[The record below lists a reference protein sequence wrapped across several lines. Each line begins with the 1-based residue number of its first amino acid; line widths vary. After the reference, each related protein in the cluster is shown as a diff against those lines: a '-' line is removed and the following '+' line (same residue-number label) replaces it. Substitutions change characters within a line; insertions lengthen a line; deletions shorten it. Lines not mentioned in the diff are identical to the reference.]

1 MEYGSPEA
9 VEHAMKQRII
19 NFTPLMENDRKRYF
33 DLYDLAAEVESLKSD
48 EAYGSAFAYFD
59 STTGINDFVRKLP
72 KRFREKWM
80 TTCDKYKVNNGVS
93 YVPFQ
98 VLVNFLRDLSRLRN
112 DPGLILENLPQNTT
126 TQHPPQKKPAQKS
139 DVFVRKTT
147 VAPDRHEYEADSDI
161 SYVRCP
167 IHGGNSNHALRDCQ
181 KLCKKPYKEKID
193 FLFKKGYCLK
203 CCGQKRH
210 LKKNCHESVKCE
222 RFNSTEHVTILHP
235 DSAAWKVQE
244 GEQSDVNTCCTEICN
259 VPQNTSKSCSKIVLV
274 SVFPEGERYRERK
287 VYCLIDDQSNRS
299 LASPSFF
306 DAFNIRGQETE
317 YVLSTCTG
325 RSVTSGRK
333 ASGYVVRSLDGSCT
347 LTLPSLIE
355 CDEIPDNRNEIP
367 SKAVARGYS
376 HLQDIEKCIPEID
389 ESVYIELLIGR
400 DLITAHHVFDQRI
413 GTDVLPFGQKLPLG
427 WVIIGNV
434 CLGKTHQPETVSVL
448 KTSILSSG
456 RATHLIP
463 CESEILVRECDIFTR
478 LPCDEK
484 PGLSIEDKKFLHV
497 MESSFHR
504 SSDGFWEAPLPF
516 REGRQPLP
524 DNRSMA
530 LHRAKSFDANL
541 RSNTEKKKQVIEFV
555 EKLLQNEHA
564 ELAPK
569 LPVNVERWYLPMFAV
584 FHPKKPESI
593 RVVFDSSAKYQD
605 VSLNFVL
612 LQVPDL
618 LNSLVGILLRFRQEK
633 VAITVDV
640 QHMFYNFKVPEEQ
653 RCYLRFI
660 WHQDNDFN
668 QPLVDYQMTRHV
680 FGNTASPAV
689 ANYGFR
695 KVVETA
701 DQDVQNLIRES
712 FYVDDGLVSCRTVE
726 HTVDLVLRTKQA
738 LHDNGRI
745 RLHKF
750 ASNSREVL
758 IGLDQGDLAKDLKD
772 LDLGTATLPTQRSLG
787 LLWNTDTDTFTFKV
801 SSVERSYTRR
811 GLLSVINSVFDTIGF
826 LQPVIIEGKL
836 LLREM
841 MSVTSKTD
849 WDDPLPEPLYNKWI
863 SWMNSLSYLE
873 TLHIPRMYSDISFED
888 ATHREVL
895 VFADASKNAV
905 AAVAYLKLSDEK
917 KSTISF
923 LLNSQVVLGYISNE
937 TRRFY
942 IYVAN
947 RVGRIR
953 LFSEPS
959 QWHHVRTEC
968 NPADVATR
976 TIDASQLEDSAWLRG
991 PVETPEITTK
1001 SEFELVNPEHD
1012 IEVRPEVTS
1021 CKQEV
1026 GTEDCSKTSNHFS
1039 DRFSRFSFWN
1049 RLVRTV
1055 ARIKYW
1061 ARCKRRTETSCTRF
1075 DHPQLLMDSEIA
1087 IIACV
1092 QRDSYM
1098 EEMKKMKESG
1108 RIPHNSTILSLSPV
1122 LDSEGVLRVGGR
1134 LNKVNEAELS
1144 GQQRNP
1150 IILPKNH
1157 HVSHL
1162 LIGYFHSEVFHQGR
1176 HFTEGAVRA
1185 AGYWIVVMKR
1195 KVSSFISKCVM
1206 CRKLR
1211 GKFSQQKMADLPEDR
1226 CKPSPPFSYVG
1237 VDTFGPWMVAFR
1249 RTRGESANQKRW
1261 GLLFTCLV
1269 TRAIHIEI
1277 IEQLTS
1283 SSFINALRRFVALR
1297 GPVTQF
1303 RSDRGTNFVG
1313 ASEDLSINVEFI
1325 EKGPVQDFLSNCRT
1339 TWKILLMPHTWEG
1352 CGNDLLGQS
1361 SVY

>member
-1 MEYGSPEA
+1 MSSRSEDSENTSAAHYAVTQNVSLFIYSHVREIIVNVNYYVFLVNLDDINTITSHCKSRAGPCAEEEADLIRQEAAIKASRTVLARKKELEAATLGLEAVRKVLEFSDVGESVFGEYQDPNKEHLMERYLNENMRMNAPPPDPVLNEIPSPAIVDAHDIKVSEPIQNSLISVVPQVLQQTNTKQDTVFDLAKAVCENIRTTNARNPERALTQIWERLDLEYGSPEA

-98 VLVNFLRDLSRLRN
+98 VLVNFLRDLARLRN

-126 TQHPPQKKPAQKS
+126 TQHPPQKKSAQKS

-147 VAPDRHEYEADSDI
+147 VAPDRLEYETDSDI

-181 KLCKKPYKEKID
+181 KLCKKPYKERID

-222 RFNSTEHVTILHP
+222 RCNSTEHVTILHP
-235 DSAAWKVQE
+235 DSAPRKVQE
-244 GEQSDVNTCCTEICN
+244 GEQPDVNACCTEICK
-259 VPQNTSKSCSKIVLV
+259 VPRNTSKSCSKIVLV
-274 SVFPEGERYRERK
+274 SVFPEGERYRERT
-287 VYCLIDDQSNRS
+287 VYCLIDNQSNRS

-306 DAFNIRGQETE
+306 DAFNIRGPETE

-389 ESVYIELLIGR
+389 ESVNIELLIGR
-400 DLITAHHVFDQRI
+400 DLITAHHVLDQRI

-434 CLGKTHQPETVSVL
+434 CL
-448 KTSILSSG
+448 
-456 RATHLIP
+456 
-463 CESEILVRECDIFTR
+463 ECDIFTR

-484 PGLSIEDKKFLHV
+484 PGLSIEDKKFLHF

-504 SSDGFWEAPLPF
+504 SSDGFWEEPLPF

-605 VSLNFVL
+605 VSLNSVL
-612 LQVPDL
+612 LQGPDL
-618 LNSLVGILLRFRQEK
+618 LNSLVGILFRFRQEK
-633 VAITVDV
+633 VAITMDV

-660 WHQDNDFN
+660 WHQNNDFN

-701 DQDVQNLIRES
+701 DQDVQNLIR
-712 FYVDDGLVSCRTVE
+712 
-726 HTVDLVLRTKQA
+726 
-738 LHDNGRI
+738 
-745 RLHKF
+745 
-750 ASNSREVL
+750 AS
-758 IGLDQGDLAKDLKD
+758 
-772 LDLGTATLPTQRSLG
+772 T
-787 LLWNTDTDTFTFKV
+787 
-801 SSVERSYTRR
+801 
-811 GLLSVINSVFDTIGF
+811 
-826 LQPVIIEGKL
+826 
-836 LLREM
+836 
-841 MSVTSKTD
+841 
-849 WDDPLPEPLYNKWI
+849 
-863 SWMNSLSYLE
+863 
-873 TLHIPRMYSDISFED
+873 
-888 ATHREVL
+888 
-895 VFADASKNAV
+895 
-905 AAVAYLKLSDEK
+905 
-917 KSTISF
+917 
-923 LLNSQVVLGYISNE
+923 
-937 TRRFY
+937 
-942 IYVAN
+942 
-947 RVGRIR
+947 
-953 LFSEPS
+953 
-959 QWHHVRTEC
+959 
-968 NPADVATR
+968 
-976 TIDASQLEDSAWLRG
+976 
-991 PVETPEITTK
+991 
-1001 SEFELVNPEHD
+1001 
-1012 IEVRPEVTS
+1012 
-1021 CKQEV
+1021 
-1026 GTEDCSKTSNHFS
+1026 
-1039 DRFSRFSFWN
+1039 
-1049 RLVRTV
+1049 
-1055 ARIKYW
+1055 
-1061 ARCKRRTETSCTRF
+1061 
-1075 DHPQLLMDSEIA
+1075 
-1087 IIACV
+1087 
-1092 QRDSYM
+1092 
-1098 EEMKKMKESG
+1098 
-1108 RIPHNSTILSLSPV
+1108 
-1122 LDSEGVLRVGGR
+1122 
-1134 LNKVNEAELS
+1134 
-1144 GQQRNP
+1144 
-1150 IILPKNH
+1150 
-1157 HVSHL
+1157 
-1162 LIGYFHSEVFHQGR
+1162 
-1176 HFTEGAVRA
+1176 
-1185 AGYWIVVMKR
+1185 
-1195 KVSSFISKCVM
+1195 
-1206 CRKLR
+1206 
-1211 GKFSQQKMADLPEDR
+1211 
-1226 CKPSPPFSYVG
+1226 
-1237 VDTFGPWMVAFR
+1237 
-1249 RTRGESANQKRW
+1249 
-1261 GLLFTCLV
+1261 
-1269 TRAIHIEI
+1269 
-1277 IEQLTS
+1277 
-1283 SSFINALRRFVALR
+1283 
-1297 GPVTQF
+1297 
-1303 RSDRGTNFVG
+1303 
-1313 ASEDLSINVEFI
+1313 
-1325 EKGPVQDFLSNCRT
+1325 
-1339 TWKILLMPHTWEG
+1339 
-1352 CGNDLLGQS
+1352 
-1361 SVY
+1361 